1 MLVSCAWK
9 SLSPSE
15 YDSVATISPPD
26 LVHSSVKNWVTVLDK
41 TISTF
46 DKDTIFVFGHAF
58 DPEKVTGNKEDLK
71 AMQDYLSKMLV
82 FVDQQI
88 KAGKTKEEI
97 LKEKAIPGVTEWQGD
112 GIERGLDATYEE
124 LKQA

>member
-1 MLVSCAWK
+1 
-9 SLSPSE
+9 
-15 YDSVATISPPD
+15 
-26 LVHSSVKNWVTVLDK
+26 
-41 TISTF
+41 
-46 DKDTIFVFGHAF
+46 
-58 DPEKVTGNKEDLK
+58 
-71 AMQDYLSKMLV
+71 MQDYLSKMLV